1 MAINKL
7 HNYNVA
13 SIGGKTA
20 PQITTNKLH
29 DYNVAS
35 IGDQTAPQVTTNKL
49 PDYSSNARI
58 IPNETTKV
66 SPTVDTSLAGP
77 RRSLVPDDYG
87 VPATTISQA
96 EPGTELPETSIRER
110 IMQSEKD
117 REAVAKIDSQEE
129 NKVGIKQFMK
139 DSPLTPSL
147 YNPDYDPILS
157 QKIKQVL
164 NSPQV
169 APVIQ
174 ELSRRT
180 SGTGIAS
187 MVQAVGPK
195 TFTEAYEAN
204 RAAQAGDPS
213 KMNQFLYQ
221 LGDTAPQTLI
231 GVALA
236 YTPILGRTLAT
247 SYWTAL
253 SAAEQIENKGSV
265 TSTSNIAID
274 VVLDSILGNVIDG
287 LLKVPAKNLAVS
299 LGKTFI
305 SEGELKELRMY

>member
-1 MAINKL
+1 M
-7 HNYNVA
+7 
-13 SIGGKTA
+13 
-20 PQITTNKLH
+20 
-29 DYNVAS
+29 
-35 IGDQTAPQVTTNKL
+35 
-49 PDYSSNARI
+49 
-58 IPNETTKV
+58 
-66 SPTVDTSLAGP
+66 
-77 RRSLVPDDYG
+77 
-87 VPATTISQA
+87 
-96 EPGTELPETSIRER
+96 
-110 IMQSEKD
+110 
-117 REAVAKIDSQEE
+117 
-129 NKVGIKQFMK
+129 
-139 DSPLTPSL
+139 
-147 YNPDYDPILS
+147 
-157 QKIKQVL
+157 L

-247 SYWTAL
+247 SYWTV
-253 SAAEQIENKGSV
+253 QNK
-265 TSTSNIAID
+265 
-274 VVLDSILGNVIDG
+274 
-287 LLKVPAKNLAVS
+287 
-299 LGKTFI
+299 
-305 SEGELKELRMY
+305 